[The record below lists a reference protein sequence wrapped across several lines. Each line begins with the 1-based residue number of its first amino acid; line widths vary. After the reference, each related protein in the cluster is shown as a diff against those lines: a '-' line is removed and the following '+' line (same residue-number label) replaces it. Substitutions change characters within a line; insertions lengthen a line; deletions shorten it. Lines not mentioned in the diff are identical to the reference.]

1 MLFRQYLRPSTGC
14 ASYLIGCTGKG
25 KAVAVDVVPDFVEPI
40 ERVLAETGMRLVNVV
55 ETHTQADHVS
65 AGRDLADR
73 TGAAY
78 AAHHAAPLTFS
89 FTDLR
94 DGDVIDAG
102 NVQVTVWETPGH
114 SDDGICLLVSDHTR
128 AEEPWLALTG
138 DTLFVGDAGRPD
150 LHGAGN
156 AERLAGL
163 LHGSL
168 QRLLTLPDYV
178 ALYPSHFSGSVC
190 GRGLSATPASTVGFE
205 RRHNRA
211 LEPRTDDEFVAF
223 MLSDLPVQPEE
234 FARNRLI
241 NRGIGAPEPIATTD

>member
-1 MLFRQYLRPSTGC
+1 MLFRQYLRPETGC
-14 ASYLIGCTGKG
+14 ASYLVGCTGKG

-40 ERVLAETGMRLVNVV
+40 VQVLATTGMKLVAVV

-65 AGRDLADR
+65 AGHELAQR
-73 TGAAY
+73 TGAPY
-78 AAHHAAPLTFS
+78 AAHHTAPLEFS
-89 FTDLR
+89 FAALH

-114 SDDGICLLVSDHTR
+114 SDDSISLLVSDHTR
-128 AEEPWLALTG
+128 SDEPWLVLTG

-178 ALYPSHFSGSVC
+178 AVYPSHFSGSVC

-205 RRHNRA
+205 RRHNPA
-211 LEPRTDDEFVAF
+211 LQPRSTDAFVTF
-223 MLSDLPVQPEE
+223 MLRDLPVQPEE
-234 FARNRLI
+234 FTRIRLV
-241 NRGIGAPEPIATTD
+241 NRGIDASAPVATTD